1 MPTARTELRCVMDR
15 FNPVT
20 VPDGELLT
28 RFLEHRDEAAFA
40 VLVRRYG
47 GMVLG
52 TCRRVLG
59 NATDAEDA
67 FQATF
72 VVLVRKAHGLTHRA
86 CVGNYLYGIAFHTA
100 RKAKAMAAK
109 RRTREVQMPTPVAEP
124 DQSELLAALD
134 EELARLPEKYRAPV
148 VLCELEGRSRRE
160 AAEALS
166 VAEGTISSRLAAAH
180 RMLEKRLRARGFTG
194 VVLAAVWAGPRVAS
208 AAMTTDAVRAV
219 AHSSPA
225 VSQLAS
231 EVTKMHLLY
240 KLGLSATAFAV
251 VVGVAAAAGGV
262 IPHGNRAEP
271 PNPTPAAAGKSG
283 EPIPKP
289 KPEPAWK
296 TEFRKVYG
304 LKDGELLRRV
314 APPYPECRAE
324 YFKDRTREHFKWLKM
339 EPPEAELKKDY
350 TDHYT
355 KFGWKDGWTHPDLIA
370 QMVPVQPDTGVG
382 LDGLLG
388 ATIGFPATRMR
399 FDAFADAAETKV
411 TGDWVVRAGTDP
423 DKLVAALEQILR
435 KECGLKVSLAFKDEE
450 REVYVLS
457 GKYVAKPLPGRKEN
471 EIEIYA
477 VELSETNGGLGNANN
492 PRDLARAVEGWIE
505 IPIELGTIEGAPK
518 HMTFRINVRTPTTVV
533 SNAED
538 KDPTKVLENIAAQT
552 GLTAKKEKRTIKVLV
567 VKKDS

>member
-1 MPTARTELRCVMDR
+1 MMDR

-28 RFLEHRDEAAFA
+28 QFLEHRDEAAFA
-40 VLVRRYG
+40 VLVHRYG

-72 VVLVRKAHGLTHRA
+72 VVLVRKAHGLTGRA
-86 CVGNYLYGIAFHTA
+86 CIGNYLYGIAFHTA
-100 RKAKAMAAK
+100 RKAKSMAAK
-109 RRTREVQMPTPVAEP
+109 RRIREVQTPTTVTAATEP
-124 DQSELLAALD
+124 GQSELLAALD

-160 AAEALS
+160 AAGALS

-180 RMLEKRLRARGFTG
+180 RMLEKRLRERGFTG
-194 VVLAAVWAGPRVAS
+194 VVLAAVLAGPRVAS
-208 AAMTTDAVRAV
+208 AVTADAVRAV
-219 AHSSPA
+219 AHPSQA

-231 EVTKMHLLY
+231 EVTKMHFLY

-251 VVGVAAAAGGV
+251 VVGVAVAAGDV
-262 IPHGNRAEP
+262 VPHGNRAEP
-271 PNPTPAAAGKSG
+271 PNPTPAAAGKSV
-283 EPIPKP
+283 EPKPKP
-289 KPEPAWK
+289 KPESAWK

-304 LKDGELLRRV
+304 LKDGELVRRV

-339 EPPEAELKKDY
+339 APPEAELKKDY

-355 KFGWKDGWTHPDLIA
+355 KFGWKDGWTDPNLIT

-382 LDGLLG
+382 LDGLLR

-399 FDAFADAAETKV
+399 FDAFADANETNV
-411 TGDWVVRAGTDP
+411 TGDWVVRDGADP

-477 VELSETNGGLGNANN
+477 VELSEANGGLGNANN
-492 PRDLARAVEGWIE
+492 PRDLARAIEGWIE
-505 IPIELGTIEGAPK
+505 VPIELGTIEGAPK
-518 HMTFRINVRTPTTVV
+518 RMTFRINVRTPTTVV

-538 KDPTKVLENIAAQT
+538 KDPTKVLENFAAQT
-552 GLTAKKEKRTIKVLV
+552 GLTAKKEKRKIKVLV